1 MQVIDTG
8 NRLAIILNDDIS
20 FAQASLLGRAG
31 ILNRENEDTTLN
43 CQAMEAH
50 KAARQRNVLPA
61 HPEVATSN
69 FALFNEHAGDKL
81 RRIDRH
87 REAEALGWQD
97 DRSIDADDVSTRRD
111 QGTARVARIERR
123 VS

>member
-20 FAQASLLGRAG
+20 FAQASFLSRTG
-31 ILNRENEDTTLN
+31 ILDRENEDTTLN
-43 CQAMEAH
+43 WQAMETH
-50 KAARQRNVLPA
+50 EAARQRHVLPA
-61 HPEVATSN
+61 HPKVATPD

-81 RRIDRH
+81 RRVDRH

-111 QGTARVARIERR
+111 QGTARVTRIERR
-123 VS
+123 V

>member
-43 CQAMEAH
+43 WQAMEAH
-50 KAARQRNVLPA
+50 EAARQRHVLPA
-61 HPEVATSN
+61 HPKVATPD
-69 FALFNEHAGDKL
+69 FALFNEHTGDKL
-81 RRIDRH
+81 RRVYRH
-87 REAEALGWQD
+87 RKTEALRWQD
-97 DRSIDADDVSTRRD
+97 DRRIDADNVSPRRH
-111 QGTARVARIERR
+111 QGTA
-123 VS
+123 